1 VDQALRDGLGED
13 EAVERIDLSGW
24 DLSILPSFRGGRLTW
39 ATGKSNV
46 RWAYQLAKGQRGS

>member
-1 VDQALRDGLGED
+1 MEQALRDGLSED

-39 ATGKSNV
+39 ATAKNNV
-46 RWAYQLAKGQRGS
+46 RWAYQMSKG